1 MLFQY
6 LSIDPGSNSLGLTIN
21 AVNFATRQKTIL
33 HSTTVHID
41 KLAQLHYGDSLVLTH
56 GLRFAKMQV
65 CRSAVFKMACDWEIQ
80 AVVSESPYMGR
91 FPQAFGALVECIQA
105 MQNGIMDY
113 NTLLPFNMID
123 PATVKKA
130 MGVKGNSGDKN
141 AMRSAITSILPAGW
155 NIDYFDEHAID
166 SMGVGHAFFINH
178 ILTRI

>member
-1 MLFQY
+1 MLFHY

-21 AVNFATRQKTIL
+21 AVDFSTRQKTIL

-41 KLAQLHYGDSLVLTH
+41 RLAQLLYGDSLVLTH

-65 CRSAVFKMACDWEIQ
+65 CRSAIFKMACDWEIQ

-91 FPQAFGALVECIQA
+91 FPQAFSALVECVQS
-105 MQNGIMDY
+105 MQLGIMDY
-113 NTLLPFNMID
+113 NPLLPFNMID

-141 AMRSAITSILPAGW
+141 AMRNAAALILPAGF
-155 NIDYFDEHAID
+155 DLDVFDEHAID
-166 SMGVGHAFFINH
+166 SMCVGHAFYVSN